1 MNYKDEFNVKV
12 EFEIDKDNLGFRR
25 RITFSDS
32 FEKLPDLVKA
42 NLLQDLEHEIDKM
55 FMETLNVLSTNFLKK
70 ARQIMF
76 EETKPTFENSAFDKD
91 GNFKYKVREDIND

>member
-32 FEKLPDLVKA
+32 FEKLPDLIKA
-42 NLLQDLEHEIDKM
+42 NLLQDLEKEIDKM
-55 FMETLNVLSTNFLKK
+55 FMETLNVLSSNFLKK
-70 ARQIMF
+70 VRQSMF
-76 EETKPTFENSAFDKD
+76 EKTTPTFEDSAFDKD
-91 GNFKYKVREDIND
+91 GNFKYKLREE

>member
-1 MNYKDEFNVKV
+1 MNYKDEFNIRVQ
-12 EFEIDKDNLGFRR
+12 FEIDQDNLGFRR

-70 ARQIMF
+70 VRQSIL
-76 EETKPTFENSAFDKD
+76 
-91 GNFKYKVREDIND
+91 

>member
-1 MNYKDEFNVKV
+1 MNYKDEFNIRVQ
-12 EFEIDKDNLGFRR
+12 FEIDQDNLGFRR

-70 ARQIMF
+70 VRQSMF
-76 EETKPTFENSAFDKD
+76 EETKPTNIK
-91 GNFKYKVREDIND
+91 